1 MDAIH
6 ISSVY
11 NRHWEPG
18 IEFTEET
25 MTQQHFKDECDIN
38 RIIERF
44 TKTGT
49 MPQIVAGFEFAD
61 VSDVP
66 SYQEALDFLN
76 AAQEQFM
83 ELPAKIRKEFDNDP
97 GNLLRFLDDTNN
109 YERAVELGL
118 VEKEHVSEMLLKHNP
133 LDEGGISPKGNSDRG
148 EAEPA

>member
-1 MDAIH
+1 MEIYS
-6 ISSVY
+6 IY
-11 NRHWEPG
+11 NRTWNPG

-38 RIIERF
+38 NIIERF

-49 MPQIVAGFEFAD
+49 LPQIISGFEYAD

-76 AAQEQFM
+76 DAQERFM

-97 GNLLRFLDDTNN
+97 GILLRFLDDPNN

-118 VEKEHVSEMLLKHNP
+118 VEREHVSEMPLKHNP
-133 LDEGGISPKGNSDRG
+133 LDEAGISPKGNSSGGD
-148 EAEPA
+148 AEPA

>member
-1 MDAIH
+1 MEIFS
-6 ISSVY
+6 IY

-18 IEFTEET
+18 ITFTQET
-25 MTQQHFKDECDIN
+25 MTQQNHKDDCDVN

-49 MPQIVAGFEFAD
+49 IPQIISGFEFAD

-76 AAQEQFM
+76 EAQERFM

-97 GNLLRFLDDTNN
+97 GTLLRFLDDPNN
-109 YERAVELGL
+109 YARAVELGL
-118 VEKEHVSEMLLKHNP
+118 VEKEHVSEMPFTHNP
-133 LDEGGISPKGNSDRG
+133 LDEAGISPQGNSSGGD
-148 EAEPA
+148 AERP